1 MTTDEANVGFEGG
14 YVPQFGLIDLVDAF
28 TAFRHEYRSQV
39 KESRLANESLQL
51 LLRHFEQLSQSRTDK
66 RTVPADRQSA
76 DDSGDKLRTLLI
88 DFDIQWSRAIE
99 AVARVADVREK
110 EHQQGI
116 LFFEETIAAMPAWRR
131 WVAAPAILACRKVM
145 GDTLP
150 KSSGVTEGLT
160 ILLSRLRQLMDD
172 QRIERIEVLGKPFDG
187 EIMRSIG
194 TQKDSTVA
202 VGFVAQQLS
211 PAYRYGGEV
220 IRFADV
226 RVAVEA

>member
-1 MTTDEANVGFEGG
+1 M
-14 YVPQFGLIDLVDAF
+14 
-28 TAFRHEYRSQV
+28 
-39 KESRLANESLQL
+39 
-51 LLRHFEQLSQSRTDK
+51 
-66 RTVPADRQSA
+66 
-76 DDSGDKLRTLLI
+76 
-88 DFDIQWSRAIE
+88 
-99 AVARVADVREK
+99 
-110 EHQQGI
+110 
-116 LFFEETIAAMPAWRR
+116 
-131 WVAAPAILACRKVM
+131 
-145 GDTLP
+145 
-150 KSSGVTEGLT
+150 TEGLT